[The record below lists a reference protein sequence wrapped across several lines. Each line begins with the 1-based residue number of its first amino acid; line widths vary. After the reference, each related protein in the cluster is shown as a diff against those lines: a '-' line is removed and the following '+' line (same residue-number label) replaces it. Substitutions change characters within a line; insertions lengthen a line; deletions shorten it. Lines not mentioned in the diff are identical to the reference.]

1 MIFTPKQQDSSSLT
15 PPLHRSVQTHGF
27 LTRRQ
32 LNSIDPCPFLRVV
45 STSPRVD
52 PSINLSLPLLN
63 TVTHPI
69 TGAQYEYRHFSTG
82 KVPGQCPLIW
92 KRAFANELGR
102 LSQGIRDI
110 KGINTNVFL
119 PFEDIP
125 MHKTPT
131 YSRIVSDIKPH
142 KQEVERIQLTV
153 GGDRIICHY
162 DSSTPVANLTIVKI
176 HFNIIISTP
185 KAKFLGADIRNLYL
199 NNDLP

>member
-1 MIFTPKQQDSSSLT
+1 M
-15 PPLHRSVQTHGF
+15 G
-27 LTRRQ
+27 
-32 LNSIDPCPFLRVV
+32 
-45 STSPRVD
+45 STSPSVD
-52 PSINLSLPLLN
+52 PLISLSLPLFN

-69 TGAQYEYRHFSTG
+69 TGVQYEYRHFSTG
-82 KVPGQCPLIW
+82 KVLGQCPLIW

-110 KGINTNVFL
+110 KGINTNVFI

-131 YSRIVSDIKPH
+131 YNRIVSDIKPR

-153 GGDRIICHY
+153 GGDRIIY
-162 DSSTPVANLTIVKI
+162 DYDISTPVANLTIVKI
-176 HFNIIISTP
+176 YFNSVISTP